1 MEAIMFLNIK
11 NSVFLNIRLEDTLR
25 KEFLDLNIVVEDYNL
40 ENSTY
45 VEFIDYLEFQE
56 YRKLYIVTTINSSR
70 LHRFK
75 NYIEEHCDMSIEIVI
90 LENLIDTYGD
100 NNIYKTLNHYK
111 KEIINDIK
119 RNELH
124 VFDGLYSLIS
134 GIYPDV
140 YNDYIKHLFIDNQSL
155 INKIDKSIIDNML
168 INGCILVKE
177 DENLLVD
184 KFPQIFV
191 NYSKFDET
199 LKNSDSIDSDIL
211 KEKVKTF
218 FEDGII
224 EPINSNNI
232 IDYMSELDKCYIT
245 RIFIHNDGIYC
256 DVSRNKKLA
265 EKLNTNYYNLKLR
278 VSDISSSFN
287 KINDQIL
294 KLFFVLNSLS
304 NQLSNKKIFVTSP
317 YNKGKFKEQYTYN
330 KPFDLIG
337 IQDGDRYLCYSLK
350 NSKIYET
357 ERDFNLILEAY
368 YKDEL
373 ENLPKEVK
381 EKVKDFKE
389 IIENVN

>member
-11 NSVFLNIRLEDTLR
+11 NSVFFNIKLEDRLR
-25 KEFLDLNIVVEDYNL
+25 KEFLNLNIVVEDYNL

-45 VEFIDYLEFQE
+45 IDFIDYLEFQE

-90 LENLIDTYGD
+90 LENLIDTDGD

-111 KEIINDIK
+111 KEIINDINK
-119 RNELH
+119 NEVH

-140 YNDYIKHLFIDNQSL
+140 YKEYIKHLFIDNQSL

-168 INGCILVKE
+168 INGCIIVKE

-191 NYSKFDET
+191 NYSKFNEA
-199 LKNSDSIDSDIL
+199 LKNSNSIDSDSL

-232 IDYMSELDKCYIT
+232 VDYMSELDKCYIT

-256 DVSRNKKLA
+256 DVSRKKKLT
-265 EKLNTNYYNLKLR
+265 EKLNTSYYDLKLR
-278 VSDISSSFN
+278 VSDISISFN
-287 KINDQIL
+287 KVNDQIL

-304 NQLSNKKIFVTSP
+304 NQLNNEKIFVTSP
-317 YNKGKFKEQYTYN
+317 YNKGEFKEQYTYN

-357 ERDFNLILEAY
+357 ERDFNIILEAY

-373 ENLPKEVK
+373 ENLPKEAK